1 MVSSTTM
8 SVAVSV
14 SRTLVVASIY
24 TKLVEGFIHR
34 EFAVGFVSTYGDLH
48 ALFV

>member
-24 TKLVEGFIHR
+24 TKLVERFIHR
-34 EFAVGFVSTYGDLH
+34 EYACTVRVTKGIDVCSST
-48 ALFV
+48 